1 MTHVL
6 LVAGGQPDTWPQLDF
21 TTFDAI
27 IGIDRGNWF
36 LLEAG
41 VQPDIA
47 IGDFDSLTDAERA
60 RVFDAI
66 PDYHQSPAEKDDTDT
81 QLALSTAFDRYPDAQ
96 VTVIGASGG
105 RLDHLM
111 ANLYLGLEPRFV
123 GRDIILRD
131 KQNTMVYRG
140 PGRHRITKEVGMR
153 YLAFVGL
160 TPVEGLSIQAAKYDL
175 SPTDYAYPVALVSN
189 EFLTDSVDLTISSGI
204 VAVIQS
210 KDA

>member
-6 LVAGGQPDTWPQLDF
+6 LVAGGQPDTWPDLDF
-21 TTFDAI
+21 TRFDAI

-41 VQPDIA
+41 IRPAIA
-47 IGDFDSLTDAERA
+47 IGDFDSLSDVERA
-60 RVFDAI
+60 RVFEAI
-66 PDYHQSPAEKDDTDT
+66 PDHHQSPAEKDDTDT
-81 QLALSTAFDRYPDAQ
+81 QLALATAFDRFPGAE
-96 VTVIGASGG
+96 VTIIGASGG

-123 GRDIILRD
+123 GREIVLRD
-131 KQNTMVYRG
+131 QQNTMVYRG
-140 PGRHRITKEVGMR
+140 PGQHQISKEVGMT

-160 TPVEGLSIQAAKYDL
+160 TAVQELSIQGAKYDL
-175 SPTDYAYPVALVSN
+175 PPTDYAYPVALVSN
-189 EFLTDSVDLTISSGI
+189 EFLTDTVTLTISSGV